1 MLKKLLI
8 AVIVIA
14 TAAWLALNNVTVQDK
29 LMTKVIEQRM
39 STDNHRIM
47 NDNSLNAMVCGSAS
61 PFPSGNRAGP
71 CIAIFA
77 GGKFYVVDTGL
88 RSWNSLAL
96 RRIPSAQ
103 IGGVF
108 ITHFHS
114 DHIADLGEYNMQT
127 WAAGR
132 PAPLQVYGGEGIED
146 VVNGFELAYAHDRSY
161 RTAHHS
167 EEYLNSDIGRMNPQR
182 IKLENGPQIIH
193 TDGLL
198 TVTAFKVDHA
208 PIEPAIGYRFDYGDR
223 SIVVSGDTV
232 KSRSLIQ
239 ASQNADLLFHEAQAQ
254 HMVKQLEATAKKLGN
269 KQIEKI
275 MFDIQDY
282 HTSPI
287 EAAEVANEAKVAE
300 LVMYHLTPPPP
311 NRIAEKVFLRGVKD
325 VRKKGTT
332 LAYDGLFYQLPLG
345 SKEIKRSRI
354 KAPR

>member
-1 MLKKLLI
+1 MLRKLLI
-8 AVIVIA
+8 AVMIVGA
-14 TAAWLALNNVTVQDK
+14 VAWLALNNTTVQDK

-39 STDNHRIM
+39 SIDSHRVM
-47 NDNSLNAMVCGSAS
+47 GDNSLNAMVCGSAS

-77 GGKFYVVDTGL
+77 GGKFYVVDTGV

-96 RRIPSAQ
+96 RRIPSAL

-114 DHIADLGEYNMQT
+114 DHIADLGEFNMQT

-146 VVNGFELAYAHDRSY
+146 VVKGFELAYKHDRSY

-167 EEYLNSDIGRMNPQR
+167 EEYLNSKIGRMNAHR
-182 IKLENGPQIIH
+182 ITLENGPRIVH
-193 TDGLL
+193 KDGLL
-198 TVTAFKVDHA
+198 TVTAFKVSHA

-223 SIVVSGDTV
+223 SIVVSGDTI
-232 KSRSLIQ
+232 KSSSLTE

-254 HMVKQLEATAKKLGN
+254 HMVKQLEATARKLGN

-287 EAAEVANEAKVAE
+287 EAAEIANEANVGE

-311 NRIAEKVFLRGVKD
+311 NKIAEKVFLRGVKD
-325 VRKKGTT
+325 VRKKGVK
-332 LAYDGLFYQLPLG
+332 LANDGLFYQLPLG
-345 SKEIKRSRI
+345 SDEIKRSRI